1 MDKDDKAARKIVA
14 KRVERIRIKQGL
26 TKKEMAKKMYISI
39 STYYRLINTKSD
51 FRRDHFFYLYKN
63 CSVDIG
69 ELLKG
74 LVKLYSGRA
83 ARENEGSQ
91 TKKST

>member
-14 KRVERIRIKQGL
+14 KRVERIRVQQGL
-26 TKKEMAKKMYISI
+26 TKKNMAKKMHVSV
-39 STYYRLINTKSD
+39 STYYRLINAQSD
-51 FRRDHFFYLYKN
+51 FRRNHFFYLHKN

-74 LVKLYSGRA
+74 LVGFFSGRA

-91 TKKST
+91 TKERT